1 MLNKRM
7 NNHLITISMAEA
19 DAFAMEYFTK
29 MCGFNKSGEKYQRM
43 FKQGMDIKERIR
55 ESVDLKV
62 VMSSFHGDS
71 IKENTAIL
79 NGTTFE
85 CNAFQRLD
93 PDHITG
99 VYAYILTAGIFELDA
114 DEPILNQ
121 LYADIWGTA
130 YVDAGLE
137 VLKKIVEKEQ
147 QEDSIDENHI
157 ITVLD
162 SFGPGFYGMEVNQVG
177 KFFELLDGDKIGV
190 KARSNSLMLP
200 LKSCAGFFIAVDDK
214 TKLPVSDCIS
224 CQSEYKNCIF
234 CQAIL
239 KEKR

>member
-1 MLNKRM
+1 M
-7 NNHLITISMAEA
+7 NNQLISISMAEA
-19 DAFAMEYFTK
+19 DVFAMEYFTK
-29 MCGFNKSGEKYQRM
+29 MCGFNKTGEKYQRM
-43 FKQGMDIKERIR
+43 LKQGMDIKERMR
-55 ESVDLKV
+55 ESVDLKG
-62 VMSSFHGDS
+62 VMSSFPGDT

-79 NGTTFE
+79 NDVTFE

-93 PDHITG
+93 PEHITG

-114 DEPILNQ
+114 AEPILNQ
-121 LYADIWGTA
+121 LYADILGTA

-137 VLKKIVEKEQ
+137 VLKKIVEEDQ
-147 QEDSIDENHI
+147 QQNRIDGNRI

-214 TKLPVSDCIS
+214 TKLPVSDCKS
-224 CQSEYKNCIF
+224 CQAEYKNCIF

-239 KEKR
+239 KEKQ